1 MFDAGGGG
9 GAREL
14 QRLAVQLLISVDLAH
29 LV

>member
-1 MFDAGGGG
+1 MFDARGG